1 MPKFQLSI
9 INNQMLA
16 DVFILK
22 DILQQPLV
30 VKALFDTGATSSC
43 ITTTFAKQL
52 ELIPLSKRVVN
63 TAGGPKDC
71 DVFKLK
77 IAFPFP
83 TNNKN
88 KIRVEPINEIE
99 VVEINDNL
107 IWKVIIG
114 MDIIQQGVLVVSNGN
129 YIFSL

>member
-1 MPKFQLSI
+1 
-9 INNQMLA
+9 
-16 DVFILK
+16 
-22 DILQQPLV
+22 

-43 ITTTFAKQL
+43 ITTTFAKEL

-63 TAGGPKDC
+63 TASGPKDC

-88 KIRVEPINEIE
+88 KIRVELINNEIE
-99 VVEINDNL
+99 VVEINDNA

-114 MDIIQQGVLVVSNGN
+114 MDIIQQEVLRPVDIKGKK
-129 YIFSL
+129 Y